1 MSIQKIQNPAA
12 KVETHTRI
20 IDGRQVKVVDRN
32 QVKAISQRLITKHA
46 RAMEILKDR

>member
-1 MSIQKIQNPAA
+1 MSIQAIQKP
-12 KVETHTRI
+12 VTEGVSRVTI
-20 IDGRQVKVVDRN
+20 IDGRQVKVAAKE

>member
-1 MSIQKIQNPAA
+1 MSIQAIPKSVTESAS
-12 KVETHTRI
+12 KVKI
-20 IDGRQVKVVDRN
+20 IDGRQVKVAAKE